1 MTDAKHATAV
11 VVIPH
16 YSIKMAAIN
25 YSLVARDSFSTL
37 AKRTNWAGKNPGVMV
52 VFCVLFVVG
61 VGLIGLWIYKKV
73 LARRER
79 RQSHV

>member
-1 MTDAKHATAV
+1 
-11 VVIPH
+11 
-16 YSIKMAAIN
+16 MAAIN

-37 AKRTNWAGKNPGVMV
+37 AKRSNWAGRNAGVMV
-52 VFCVLFVVG
+52 VFCVVFVVG

-73 LARRER
+73 LARREK